1 MLINLKYMLD
11 KKENRSYVFNSLLEL
26 GYRFEESD
34 PNYFID
40 NYREDIILV
49 LSIINYFKDNGCSL
63 EEIFDL
69 DNTSSSDTVTIDFAY
84 DFYNTLSEIYDTIIK

>member
-1 MLINLKYMLD
+1 MLTNLKYMLD

-49 LSIINYFKDNGCSL
+49 ISMINYFKDNGYSL
-63 EEIFDL
+63 EEIFNL
-69 DNTSSSDTVTIDFAY
+69 DNTSSSDNVSIDFAY
-84 DFYNTLSEIYDTIIK
+84 DFYNALSEIYDTIIK

>member
-1 MLINLKYMLD
+1 MLTNLKYMLD

-63 EEIFDL
+63 EEIFNL
-69 DNTSSSDTVTIDFAY
+69 DNTSSSDSVIIDVAY
-84 DFYNTLSEIYDTIIK
+84 DAYIAFSEIYDTIIK